1 MIVWDRQS
9 RNWFELDEEAV
20 DALAEFGPD
29 VAEGRITEEDALQTV
44 IHACRAARMAVDQ
57 GD

>member
-1 MIVWDRQS
+1 MIVWDS
-9 RNWFELDEEAV
+9 RTRHWFELDEEAV

-44 IHACRAARMAVDQ
+44 IHACRAARMEVDQ
-57 GD
+57 RD